1 MSRFVKPDTVT
12 LPISDG
18 DTITIRKRLTNG
30 ERRAM
35 FARMYKDGVTPMRLD
50 TWATG
55 LSMVVA
61 YLLDWT
67 LTDDAGERVRLR
79 DAAGVPLAADELAVI
94 VDGLDW
100 DSFVE
105 IKDAIEA
112 HVTALGDDL
121 VEEKKVPATATAS

>member
-1 MSRFVKPDTVT
+1 MSRFVRPETVT
-12 LPISDG
+12 LPLSGG
-18 DTITIRKRLTNG
+18 DTITVRKRLTNG

-35 FARMYKDGVTPMRLD
+35 FARMYKAGVTPLQVD
-50 TWATG
+50 TLQTG
-55 LSMVVA
+55 LAVVVS

-67 LTDDAGERVRLR
+67 LTDDGGARVRIDGLT
-79 DAAGVPLAADELAVI
+79 PDELAFI

-112 HVTALGDDL
+112 HVGAMDADA
-121 VEEKKVPATATAS
+121 VEKKMMSTSAVGS